1 MRYFLILI
9 LSSVFIRKS
18 EETTTVKIGVLLMTS
33 APEPFDQRRVG
44 PALDIAFER
53 AEAEYGVKYEVI
65 VRNYTGNCPKQTV
78 IGYLSELYYIEN
90 VKAVI
95 GPACSETIEAAGRLA
110 QYLEMPMISG
120 VGDLVIR
127 KQKDMYTTF
136 TRMSYNLDKLSVSV
150 KKILEKYS
158 WKHIV
163 ILYDTDYVFFNLAG
177 NSLARDFKADGDL
190 PRPVDIPFR
199 KATINNQHKNL
210 LTEANLHAR
219 VFVIFSDSDVLRD
232 FLYAADELSMTE
244 GDHVFIT
251 MELFPSDWLGYYTQF
266 LRGDYKDAA
275 VTKAY
280 ESLLLLTPLQPDNIE
295 HKIFSD
301 EVKLRAQRDYGY
313 TFGVDEVV
321 NYFITAF
328 YDGAIYLTEAINR
341 TVEEGGDLNDG
352 LALSQKL
359 WNDTYM
365 GITGLVAIDHQGDRL
380 TDFDIYHMTDSATK
394 AFKLVGRFRGATS
407 NYEPIPGVSIQWRN
421 GLPLDTPVCGFRGEW
436 CVVDSNS
443 SLTFTVVCVL
453 IVLLVIGSVA
463 FFFIYRKIKLDN
475 ELGQKTWLVPW
486 SEVRISKHNKQQGS
500 LISMSRMSL
509 AIVGG
514 DDSSQLSINKGQL
527 FTQVGVC
534 KGNTVA
540 IRRFKLKT
548 IVLTRHILLEFQQ
561 LQHLHHQNLCAFI
574 GATIEPGNNTL
585 LMEYCPRGSLQ
596 DILEN
601 DDIEL
606 DWTFRYSLLRD
617 IIGGMTYLHDSPAKF
632 HGRLSS
638 TNCVIDSRFM
648 LKLTDYGPFS
658 IFNSTKE
665 NQMENNQLNKNKLLW
680 TAPEIL
686 RNGKSKS
693 RLENEVYVKGD
704 IYSFGIICHEIV
716 MRCAPFEGCDIE
728 AEEILTKVMAPP
740 GIEGPFRPQILPDS
754 CPKKLAQL
762 IERCWDENPVNRT
775 SFKSIGGVIRKISVG
790 KDNNIL
796 DNLMKR
802 MELYANNLESLVNE
816 RTRAYMEEKKRAEDL
831 LHRLLPPYVADKLS
845 AGNSVEPES
854 FSTVSIYFSDIVGF
868 TVIASMSTPLQ
879 VVDLLNDLYI
889 CFDTILA
896 KYDVYK
902 VETIGDAYMVVSGL
916 PVRNGNNH
924 IREISNM
931 ALDIR
936 HKVVDFKFRHLTD
949 RKLEIR
955 IGLHSG
961 PVVAGVVGLTMPRYC
976 LFGDSVNT
984 ASRMESTSEAMKIQ
998 MSQTAKD
1005 ILDVHNSYVTETRGV
1020 IHVKGK
1026 GDMVTHWLIDKKK
1039 ERRDTVIQ

>member
-1 MRYFLILI
+1 
-9 LSSVFIRKS
+9 
-18 EETTTVKIGVLLMTS
+18 
-33 APEPFDQRRVG
+33 
-44 PALDIAFER
+44 
-53 AEAEYGVKYEVI
+53 
-65 VRNYTGNCPKQTV
+65 
-78 IGYLSELYYIEN
+78 
-90 VKAVI
+90 
-95 GPACSETIEAAGRLA
+95 
-110 QYLEMPMISG
+110 
-120 VGDLVIR
+120 
-127 KQKDMYTTF
+127 
-136 TRMSYNLDKLSVSV
+136 
-150 KKILEKYS
+150 
-158 WKHIV
+158 
-163 ILYDTDYVFFNLAG
+163 
-177 NSLARDFKADGDL
+177 
-190 PRPVDIPFR
+190 
-199 KATINNQHKNL
+199 
-210 LTEANLHAR
+210 
-219 VFVIFSDSDVLRD
+219 
-232 FLYAADELSMTE
+232 
-244 GDHVFIT
+244 

-380 TDFDIYHMTDSATK
+380 TDFDIYHMTDSATQT
-394 AFKLVGRFRGATS
+394 FKLVGRFRGATS

-436 CVVDSNS
+436 CV
-443 SLTFTVVCVL
+443 
-453 IVLLVIGSVA
+453 
-463 FFFIYRKIKLDN
+463 
-475 ELGQKTWLVPW
+475 KTWLVPW

-509 AIVGG
+509 AIVGV

-548 IVLTRHILLEFQQ
+548 IDLTRHILLEFQQ

-617 IIGGMTYLHDSPAKF
+617 IIG
-632 HGRLSS
+632 
-638 TNCVIDSRFM
+638 
-648 LKLTDYGPFS
+648 LTDYGPFS
-658 IFNSTKE
+658 IFNSTKQ
-665 NQMENNQLNKNKLLW
+665 NQTENNQLNKNKLLW

-686 RNGKSKS
+686 RNGKGKS

-740 GIEGPFRPQILPDS
+740 SIEGPFRPHILPDS
-754 CPKKLAQL
+754 CPKKLSQL
-762 IERCWDENPVNRT
+762 IERCWDENPVNRP

-879 VVDLLNDLYI
+879 V
-889 CFDTILA
+889 
-896 KYDVYK
+896 
-902 VETIGDAYMVVSGL
+902 ETIGDAYMVVSGL

-984 ASRMESTSEAMKIQ
+984 ASRMESTSEGNNEGGFLARFLLVQYDQ
-998 MSQTAKD
+998 M
-1005 ILDVHNSYVTETRGV
+1005 
-1020 IHVKGK
+1020 KGK